1 MYDYDRTHRIAA
13 GKPALDP
20 EKRKLVEKQLAEYG
34 YRLSDSNE
42 IMKGDKNL
50 KVVVSAK
57 GPRIYV
63 KQPTGAALWS
73 GADVGDFV
81 AKFWFAKKV

>member
-1 MYDYDRTHRIAA
+1 MYDYDRTHRLAA
-13 GKPALDP
+13 AKPALDP
-20 EKRKLVEKQLAEYG
+20 AKRQLVEKQLADYG
-34 YRLSDSNE
+34 YRLSENNE
-42 IMKGDKNL
+42 IMKGEKNL

-57 GPRIYV
+57 GQRIYV
-63 KQPTGAALWS
+63 KKPDGGALWS